1 MNLKFDMLG
10 LVCKDMAESMRFYKV
25 LGVPAPEFQAGE
37 PYMECS
43 LPNGLRLSWNSV
55 EMAKQIDPTWE
66 EPVGNRMGLAF
77 LCDSP
82 AEVDAAY
89 GEVLKAGFLG
99 YKEPFD
105 AFWGQRYAQVMD
117 PDGNVVD
124 LFAWVEKP
132 A

>member
-10 LVCKDMAESMRFYKV
+10 LVCKDMSESMRFYRV
-25 LGVPAPEFQAGE
+25 LGVPAPEYQASE
-37 PYMECS
+37 PYVECS

-55 EMAKQIDPTWE
+55 DMAKQIDPAWE

-77 LCDSP
+77 LCDST
-82 AEVDAAY
+82 ADVDAAY
-89 GEVLKAGFLG
+89 AEVLKAGFLG

-105 AFWGQRYAQVMD
+105 AFWGQRYAQVLD
-117 PDGNVVD
+117 PDGNIVD
-124 LFAWVEKP
+124 LFAWLEKP